1 MTRAHNF
8 SAGPAALPLPVLE
21 SLKGV
26 LTEFEDTQAGLME
39 ISHRSKQFDV
49 VAKSAEARL
58 REILDIP
65 KDYSVLFLQGGA
77 SLQFYM
83 SALNLLGPDDKADY
97 ILTGSWSQKALKD
110 AKRCTSDAESIW
122 APGDKVFNRVPSH
135 GDYTVRDGAAFVHYT
150 TNNTIYGTQFAT
162 TPDCDSTPLVAD
174 MSSDICSR
182 PVDVSKHAVIYAG
195 AQKNLGPSGVT
206 VVILSP
212 WAVERSRT
220 VGQSRPGGLPAMLD
234 YGLMVDKESLYN
246 TPNTFGIFALDRVL
260 HWIQDQGG
268 VKAMAELNERKA
280 AHLYGELDASDFW
293 TPHAQEGSRSLM
305 NVTWR
310 GPNED
315 LEKAFIAEAD
325 AAGLKAL
332 KGHRSVGGIR
342 ASTYNACSME
352 SVEALVTFMKEFEA
366 RNS

>member
-1 MTRAHNF
+1 MNRAHNF

-21 SLKGV
+21 SLQGV
-26 LTEFEDTQAGLME
+26 LTEFEDAQAGLME
-39 ISHRSKQFDV
+39 ISHRSKQFDAV
-49 VAKSAEARL
+49 VKSAEARL
-58 REILDIP
+58 REILNIP

-97 ILTGSWSQKALKD
+97 LLTGSWSQKALKD

-122 APGDKVFNRVPSH
+122 APDDKVFNRVPSH

-150 TNNTIYGTQFAT
+150 TNNTIYGTQYAT
-162 TPDCDSTPLVAD
+162 TPDCGSTPLVAD

-234 YGLMVDKESLYN
+234 YGLMVDKDSLYN

-260 HWIQDQGG
+260 DWIQKQGG

-293 TPHAQEGSRSLM
+293 TPHAREGSRSLM

>member
-21 SLKGV
+21 SLQGV
-26 LTEFEDTQAGLME
+26 LTEFEDTEAGLME
-39 ISHRSKQFDV
+39 ISHRSKQFDN
-49 VAKSAEARL
+49 VAKSAESRL
-58 REILDIP
+58 RAILNVP

-83 SALNLLGPDDKADY
+83 SALNLLGADDRGDY
-97 ILTGSWSQKALKD
+97 ILTGAWSQKSLKE
-110 AKRCTSDAESIW
+110 AKRCSASESIW
-122 APGDKVFNRVPSH
+122 TTEDGVFNHVPKQD
-135 GDYTVRDGAAFVHYT
+135 DYSLSDNAAYLHYT
-150 TNNTIYGTQFAT
+150 TNNTIFGTQFAY
-162 TPDCDSTPLVAD
+162 TPDAGNTPLVAD

-234 YGLMVDKESLYN
+234 YGLMVDKESLFN
-246 TPNTFGIFALDRVL
+246 TPNTFGIFALERVL
-260 HWIQDQGG
+260 AWIQDNGG
-268 VKAMAELNERKA
+268 VTEMAARNDEKA
-280 AHLYGELDASDFW
+280 APLYGALDGTDFW
-293 TPHAQEGSRSLM
+293 TPYAVDGSRSLM

-310 GPNED
+310 GPNEE
-315 LEKAFIAEAD
+315 LEKMFIAQAD

-342 ASTYNACSME
+342 ASTYNACTME
-352 SVEALVTFMKEFEA
+352 SVEALVSFMKDFEA
-366 RNS
+366 KNG

>member
-21 SLKGV
+21 SLQGV

-39 ISHRSKQFDV
+39 ISHRSKQFDA

-58 REILDIP
+58 RDILDIP
-65 KDYSVLFLQGGA
+65 EDYSVLFLQGGA

-83 SALNLLGPDDKADY
+83 SALNLLGTDDRADY
-97 ILTGSWSQKALKD
+97 LITGSWSQKALKD
-110 AKRCTSDAESIW
+110 AKRCTSDAEGIW
-122 APGDKVFNRVPSH
+122 SPDDGVFNRVPTSA
-135 GDYTVRDGAAFVHYT
+135 DYKVRDGSQFVHYT
-150 TNNTIYGTQFAT
+150 TNNTIFGTQFET
-162 TPDCDSTPLVAD
+162 TPDCGSTPLVAD

-182 PVDVSKHAVIYAG
+182 AIDVAKHAVIYAG

-220 VGQSRPGGLPAMLD
+220 AGQGRPGGLPAMLD

-260 HWIQDQGG
+260 NWIQDQGG
-268 VKAMAELNERKA
+268 VKAMADLNDRKA
-280 AHLYGELDASDFW
+280 AHLYGALDASEFW
-293 TPHAQEGSRSLM
+293 TPHALQGSRSLM

-310 GPNED
+310 GPSED
-315 LEKAFIAEAD
+315 LEKKFIAEAD

-342 ASTYNACSME
+342 ASTYNACSLE
-352 SVEALVTFMKEFEA
+352 SVEALVAFMKDFESK
-366 RNS
+366 NS